1 MYAKNSRK
9 EFDSILYDY
18 SAKGC
23 GKDPTRKTTRRICD
37 GTSIHIPSTSQLSA
51 KTKTLHMSRFVVVFT
66 SIKAFVLSLKEGGK
80 VHQRHTA
87 MFRLR
92 DLFASGGDVYH
103 TRREQREL

>member
-1 MYAKNSRK
+1 MFCVGLNKKNSRK

-37 GTSIHIPSTSQLSA
+37 VTSIHIPSTSQLTVL
-51 KTKTLHMSRFVVVFT
+51 KLKLSRFVVVFT

-80 VHQRHTA
+80 VHQRHSHVPTA
-87 MFRLR
+87 G
-92 DLFASGGDVYH
+92 SVC
-103 TRREQREL
+103 EWW